1 MTTEIRPLRASDEQ
15 AWRELF
21 SAYGVFSE
29 TSFDEHTLSGVFS
42 WLMDE
47 VHPEKCF
54 VAESD
59 GVVVGFAHLQ
69 RQVDTFTAGP
79 GWFLDDLFVDPA
91 HRGHGIARALIN
103 HLKDYALAHGGG
115 TLRWITAADNHTA
128 QGLYDH
134 IATKTTWVMY
144 ETETDSPS

>member
-21 SAYGVFSE
+21 SAYGVFYE
-29 TSFDEHTLSGVFS
+29 TSFDEHILSGVLS

-47 VHPEKCF
+47 GHPEKCF

-128 QGLYDH
+128 QGLYDQ

-144 ETETDSPS
+144 ETETDSSS

>member
-1 MTTEIRPLRASDEQ
+1 MTTEIRPLSAPDEQ

-21 SAYGVFSE
+21 SAYGVFYE

-47 VHPEKCF
+47 GHPEKCF

-79 GWFLDDLFVDPA
+79 GWFLDDLFVNPA
-91 HRGHGIARALIN
+91 HRGQGIARALIN

-128 QGLYDH
+128 QCLYDQ

-144 ETETDSPS
+144 ETETDSSS

>member
-1 MTTEIRPLRASDEQ
+1 MTTQIRPLYASDEQ

-21 SAYGVFSE
+21 RAYGVFYE
-29 TSFDEHTLSGVFS
+29 TSFDDHTLSGVFS

-47 VHPEKCF
+47 SHPEKCF
-54 VAESD
+54 VAEQD

-79 GWFLDDLFVDPA
+79 GWFLDDLFVDHA
-91 HRGHGIARALIN
+91 HRGRGIARALIN

-115 TLRWITAADNHTA
+115 TLRWITASDNHTA
-128 QGLYDH
+128 QGLYEQ
-134 IATKTTWVMY
+134 IASKTSWVMY

>member
-1 MTTEIRPLRASDEQ
+1 MTTQIRPLHASDEQ

-21 SAYGVFSE
+21 RAYGVFYE
-29 TSFDEHTLSGVFS
+29 TSFDDHTLSGAFS

-47 VHPEKCF
+47 SHPEKCF
-54 VAESD
+54 VAEQD

-91 HRGHGIARALIN
+91 HRGRGIARALIS

-115 TLRWITAADNHTA
+115 TLRWITASDNHTA
-128 QGLYDH
+128 QGLYDQ
-134 IATKTTWVMY
+134 IARKTSWVMY

>member
-1 MTTEIRPLRASDEQ
+1 MSTTIRPINASDEQ
-15 AWRELF
+15 AWRALF
-21 SAYGVFSE
+21 SAYGVFYE
-29 TSFDEHTLSGVFS
+29 TAFDDHTLAGVFS

-47 VHPEKCF
+47 NHPEQCF

-79 GWFLDDLFVDPA
+79 GWFLDDLFVDPD
-91 HRGHGIARALIN
+91 HRGRGIARALIS
-103 HLKDYALAHGGG
+103 HLSNYATSHGGG

-128 QGLYDH
+128 QGLYNQ
-134 IATKTTWVMY
+134 IATKTSWVMY
-144 ETETDSPS
+144 ESETGSGS